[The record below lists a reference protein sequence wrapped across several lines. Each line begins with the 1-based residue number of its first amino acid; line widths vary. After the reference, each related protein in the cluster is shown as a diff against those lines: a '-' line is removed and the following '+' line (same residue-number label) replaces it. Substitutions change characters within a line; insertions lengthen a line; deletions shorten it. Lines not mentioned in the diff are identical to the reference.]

1 MLQSIILALGHTG
14 RGGGGGGGSEL
25 GWEVLL
31 KSFVCS
37 CCFVRVLFRVLTVSC
52 HHGLLDIT
60 VMYFVCY
67 QNCYS

>member
-14 RGGGGGGGSEL
+14 RGGGEGGSEG
-25 GWEVLL
+25 GWEGSL
-31 KSFVCS
+31 KSLVCS
-37 CCFVRVLFRVLTVSC
+37 CCFVRVLLRVLTVTC

-60 VMYFVCY
+60 VTYFVCY

>member
-1 MLQSIILALGHTG
+1 MLQSIMLALGRTG
-14 RGGGGGGGSEL
+14 WEGGGGDWGFCD
-25 GWEVLL
+25 WEVLL